1 MCVTN
6 DDKNIYHMLILGQT
20 CTLLC
25 FELENITQ
33 ETTLY
38 VGPIITVN
46 GWHCSRLASR
56 LLDLS
61 RDNGY
66 APCWLTLYVGNNNSS
81 GLVTLAVTHK

>member
-1 MCVTN
+1 
-6 DDKNIYHMLILGQT
+6 MLILGQT

-46 GWHCSRLASR
+46 GWRCSRLASH
-56 LLDLS
+56 LLMGGDFHALASYLS